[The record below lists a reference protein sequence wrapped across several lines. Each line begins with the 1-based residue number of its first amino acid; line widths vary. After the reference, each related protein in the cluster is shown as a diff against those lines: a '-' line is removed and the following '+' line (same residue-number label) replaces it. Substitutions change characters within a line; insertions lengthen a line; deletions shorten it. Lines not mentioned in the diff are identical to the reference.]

1 MCCVSASERDLAN
14 ISLPLPLSHMAT
26 AYCRAYDLKKKVEV
40 GCLLQHDG
48 KITDLEFASNGKWA
62 VSAATDGKLVLWR
75 TQVGTTTATATESF
89 VFDAIR

>member
-1 MCCVSASERDLAN
+1 MSQRASATWL
-14 ISLPLPLSHMAT
+14 ISRCLSLSHMAT

-75 TQVGTTTATATESF
+75 TQVGITTTATATESF
-89 VFDAIR
+89 VVDAIR